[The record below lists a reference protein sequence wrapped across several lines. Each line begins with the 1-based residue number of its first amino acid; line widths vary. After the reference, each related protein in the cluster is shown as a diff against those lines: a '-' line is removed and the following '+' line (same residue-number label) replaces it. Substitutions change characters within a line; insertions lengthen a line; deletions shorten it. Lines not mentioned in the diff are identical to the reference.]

1 MELRVFRR
9 NLVVTA
15 ILCSPIFTPAYAAN
29 MVPDAGIEVITVYG
43 EKVERSL
50 KDTTSSVAVIDKE
63 TLDSG
68 QYQSVSA
75 ALSEVP
81 NIVVTTGAVPD
92 VRGVSGNGSATGFN
106 SFTGG
111 AKARV
116 STLVDG
122 VAEPFVAD
130 LTGDTGL
137 WDIEQIEVF
146 RGPQST
152 INGRNSIGGTVFIK
166 TADPTFDWQGAAR
179 IGYRDQDS
187 FVDSAVML
195 SGPILEDQLAFRI
208 TGQNVTGNTYNK
220 GEVYSTNPK
229 TFDQNELDTNRWRG
243 KLLWQPAGLEDLSI
257 QYSFAYNDER
267 GDSGRNYFKGD
278 DPWAY
283 EPIFQRYIK
292 TKSSTHSV
300 NFDYQLSEG
309 QALDLLVAYMDYDW
323 GFDSYEPIAT
333 DEATVAMNDKSYTV
347 DGKYSFGLND
357 RDFNGFVGLAYYKRE
372 QDFSSVGGFSYGGDD
387 SSTSSSVYGELT
399 YALADKWWLTA
410 GGRVMRD
417 EQTRNFAMQ
426 FRGSAVDELLDKA
439 KTVALPKLVL
449 QYGLSESTTLAL
461 SGRQGYNA
469 GGGALALTPGGGDY
483 YYYDE
488 ESVDTYELSSRSSFD
503 NSNVSLN
510 ANLFYNDYDGY
521 QASNSL
527 RRITNIDK
535 AVTYGLELEFIA
547 MLGNDW
553 QLISG
558 AGWLESEI
566 KQADPSYGDIIGNE
580 LNSAPNFTA
589 NLGLKYWFNDEITF
603 GVSGNYVDE
612 YFADI
617 ANTPERVAGDY
628 IVSRLNI
635 DYQTDQWRISAFVN
649 NLFDEKALTVNE
661 PPGRG
666 YDHGYAA
673 VVDPRNIGVSVM
685 YSF

>member
-1 MELRVFRR
+1 MELRVFKRS
-9 NLVVTA
+9 LVVTA
-15 ILCSPIFTPAYAAN
+15 ILCSPIFSAAHA
-29 MVPDAGIEVITVYG
+29 VEVESQSDIEVITVYG

-50 KDTTSSVAVIDKE
+50 KDTTSSVAIIDKE

-68 QYQSVSA
+68 QYQSISA

-92 VRGVSGNGSATGFN
+92 VRGVTGNGSATGFN

-111 AKARV
+111 AKARI

-195 SGPILEDQLAFRI
+195 SGPILEEQLAFRI

-220 GEVYSTNPK
+220 GEVYPSNPK
-229 TFDQNELDTNRWRG
+229 TFDQNELNTNRWRG
-243 KLLWQPAGLEDLSI
+243 KLLWQPAGLENLSVK
-257 QYSFAYNDER
+257 YSFAYNDEK

-292 TKSSTHSV
+292 TKSNTHSV
-300 NFDYQLSEG
+300 NFDYQLSADH
-309 QALDLLVAYMDYDW
+309 ALDLLVAYMDYDW
-323 GFDSYEPIAT
+323 GFDSYEPVAT
-333 DEATVAMNDKSYTV
+333 DEATVAMKDTSYTV
-347 DGKYSFGLND
+347 DGKYSFGLTD
-357 RDFNGFVGLAYYKRE
+357 RDFNGFIGLAYYKRK

-387 SSTSSSVYGELT
+387 SSTSSSIYGELT
-399 YALADKWWLTA
+399 FALADKWWLTA

-426 FRGSAVDELLDKA
+426 FRGSSVDEILDKA

-449 QYGLSESTTLAL
+449 QYALSDSTTLAL

-547 MLGNDW
+547 MLGSDW
-553 QLISG
+553 QLVSG

-589 NLGLKYWFNDEITF
+589 NLGLKYWFNDELTF
-603 GVSGNYVDE
+603 GISGNYVDE
-612 YFADI
+612 YYADI

-628 IVSRLNI
+628 VVSRLNI

-649 NLFDEKALTVNE
+649 NLFDEKALTVKE